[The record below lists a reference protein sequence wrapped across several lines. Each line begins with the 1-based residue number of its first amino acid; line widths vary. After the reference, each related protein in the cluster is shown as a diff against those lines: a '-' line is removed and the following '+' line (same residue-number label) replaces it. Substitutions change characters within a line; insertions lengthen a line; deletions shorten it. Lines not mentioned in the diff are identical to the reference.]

1 MILFRFT
8 EIICKVKLSQY
19 EAVNCNHKFQF
30 FNLWRQFLFLQY
42 LQRSQRLDAT
52 KYLRPSALSE
62 WKDCPVFRSIGWN
75 IILHWRVWSPEKMY
89 CNLYLCC
96 IIRWTSLPVVYG
108 TGYTSCSSVFMG
120 CLLISPASRSITSKH
135 CISWK
140 RFHRIRNVLI
150 PLYKICRKSGLV
162 LSSLCKR

>member
-1 MILFRFT
+1 M
-8 EIICKVKLSQY
+8 LSHHQ
-19 EAVNCNHKFQF
+19 AVNCNHKFQF
-30 FNLWRQFLFLQY
+30 FKLCDGSY
-42 LQRSQRLDAT
+42 LYNIYSVHGGWMQRNISGHQPCQNWKNVQSFVVAAEISFYTGVRD
-52 KYLRPSALSE
+52 RP
-62 WKDCPVFRSIGWN
+62 RT
-75 IILHWRVWSPEKMY
+75 MY

-108 TGYTSCSSVFMG
+108 TGYTSCCSVFMG

-140 RFHRIRNVLI
+140 RFHRISNVLI
-150 PLYKICRKSGLV
+150 PLYKICRTSGLV